1 MRYCASKGDVKMG
14 VIYARIDEQLE
25 KKFRVK
31 VVEKYG
37 GQRRALSKAVEEAL
51 QLWLNRE
58 SS

>member
-1 MRYCASKGDVKMG
+1 MG
-14 VIYARIDEQLE
+14 VIYARIDEQIE

-51 QLWLNRE
+51 QLWVNRE